1 MRLRPVAERDR
12 ALRDFVECVH
22 YLDEE
27 TGGFYEPTEPLPVL
41 GIHDD
46 DDEDTSESLHDLR
59 RIARREAF

>member
-27 TGGFYEPTEPLPVL
+27 TGGFYEPTEPLQVL

-46 DDEDTSESLHDLR
+46 DDEDHE
-59 RIARREAF
+59 